1 MAGILES
8 LFSGN
13 PFQRATGADPW
24 EGMRAVGQSPA
35 QAPQPVQ
42 QQPTS
47 QMSAQPAYNPLRD
60 PNGPLARAGWIGA
73 LMATG
78 PTKQEALL
86 AQAGAGQQ
94 AAVAGI
100 GQRIQA
106 GMPPQ
111 RALIDFA
118 NSPEGQ
124 EFFVSGGGFSDLAN
138 IVKGVSPA
146 PLPDPINMGA
156 GSSIFQPDGKGGG
169 SMIASNPVSEV
180 QKFQAMTDFANM
192 SEPEIAQAAR
202 AQMAQDLSGNPT
214 EGEAARAAL
223 VASGKISQ
231 ETSDLMGAGMIKIQ
245 PILDQSGATV
255 GHAMVN
261 MVDGTTTMLQ
271 PAATAPGQ
279 LPQPGSKDYAA
290 GITPGTG
297 TEEIGNNGPVF
308 QGMTN
313 PADIVDSAGPV
324 GWLMEKLGPIAG
336 NAFPAMS
343 PVETTRNRKALGAV
357 MADANMLAKSGKVLK
372 TEMDDLRALADTL
385 KVFTDPSSA
394 AQTLISL
401 HDRYDNLETQLL
413 EMANDPK
420 TTAQVRGDAILDLSG
435 IKRARSNLPTRDSL
449 TAKLEALQSKQP
461 LETLTNTMQ
470 EGEKALEKSGVV
482 EPEKPVAQPGGA
494 SYTDVQTLRKDWEDG
509 KLKKGDTVTLN
520 GKKYPITRDFK

>member
-1 MAGILES
+1 MAGILDA

-42 QQPTS
+42 QQATS
-47 QMSAQPAYNPLRD
+47 QMPAQPAYNPLRD

-73 LMATG
+73 LMANG
-78 PTKQEALL
+78 PTRQEVLL
-86 AQAGAGQQ
+86 QQAGQGQQ

-100 GQRIQA
+100 GQRISA
-106 GMPPQ
+106 GMSPQ
-111 RALIDFA
+111 RALVDFA

-146 PLPDPINMGA
+146 PPVEGVVLGPGAMLANPITGQQMGA
-156 GSSIFQPDGKGGG
+156 
-169 SMIASNPVSEV
+169 NPVGEV

-223 VASGKISQ
+223 VRAGKISQ
-231 ETSDLMGAGMIKIQ
+231 ETSDLLGAGMIKIQ

-255 GHAMVN
+255 GHAIVN
-261 MVDGTTTMLQ
+261 MVDGTTTMLK
-271 PAATAPGQ
+271 PADTAPGQ

-357 MADANMLAKSGKVLK
+357 MADANMLAKSGKILK
-372 TEMDDLRALADTL
+372 TEMDDLRSLADTL

-401 HDRYDNLETQLL
+401 HDRYDNLETQLNEL
-413 EMANDPK
+413 ANDPK

-435 IKRARSNLPTRDSL
+435 IKRARSNLPTRESL

-482 EPEKPVAQPGGA
+482 EPDKPVAKPGGA
-494 SYTDVQTLRKDWEDG
+494 SYTDVQTLRKDWESG